1 MSNKQPKQ
9 YRDAVTGQFVPKGYA
24 DNNPNTTVSITPKP
38 KSPKRPKGK

>member
-1 MSNKQPKQ
+1 MVKPKPKQ

-38 KSPKRPKGK
+38 KSSKRHKGN